1 MVILTFYVIISE
13 SLQKSVFLYLKI
25 LGLNIIFFQKLSIL
39 NYSVSFSKYGC
50 YIFNY
55 YSKFTKSV
63 FLFVD
68 ITIRFVFQKF
78 NILN

>member
-1 MVILTFYVIISE
+1 MAILTFYAIISE

-39 NYSVSFSKYGC
+39 NYSVSFSKY
-50 YIFNY
+50 IFNY

-68 ITIRFVFQKF
+68 ITIHFIFQKF